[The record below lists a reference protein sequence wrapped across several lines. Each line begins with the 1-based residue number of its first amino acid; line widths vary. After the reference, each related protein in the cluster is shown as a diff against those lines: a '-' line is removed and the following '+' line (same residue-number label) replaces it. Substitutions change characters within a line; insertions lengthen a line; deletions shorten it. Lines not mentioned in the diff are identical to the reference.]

1 MKKNESFQNFK
12 YFFQH
17 YFLYIMKLNRFQ
29 KLILISGMIATT
41 AIVYKMMQDKKSLKK
56 NVGTFIP
63 TNEWQEVLPGQAV
76 PKVVRHLR

>member
-1 MKKNESFQNFK
+1 
-12 YFFQH
+12 
-17 YFLYIMKLNRFQ
+17 
-29 KLILISGMIATT
+29 MIATT

-76 PKVVRHLR
+76 PKVVRHLRWLFK